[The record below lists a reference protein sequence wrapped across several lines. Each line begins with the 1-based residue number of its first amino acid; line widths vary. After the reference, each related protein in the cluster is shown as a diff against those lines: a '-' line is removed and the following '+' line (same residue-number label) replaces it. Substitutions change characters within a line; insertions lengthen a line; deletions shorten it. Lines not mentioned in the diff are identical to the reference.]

1 MGLTLSN
8 VGGWILMCYL
18 EPPDQIEVVCT
29 ECGEEEQ
36 VEHIDGAQWKCLVC
50 DDTFSDGSDSDGS
63 EFDGVN

>member
-1 MGLTLSN
+1 
-8 VGGWILMCYL
+8 MCYL